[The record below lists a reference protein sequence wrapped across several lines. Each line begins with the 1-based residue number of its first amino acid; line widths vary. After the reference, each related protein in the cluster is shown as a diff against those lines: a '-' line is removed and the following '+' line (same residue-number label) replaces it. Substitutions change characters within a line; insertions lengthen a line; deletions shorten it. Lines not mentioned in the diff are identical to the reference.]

1 MIEKTVVD
9 VSNQMNILESNE
21 AGLLF
26 IYQEEENMENF
37 KRNVYDEMNGVRIIP
52 IWHVYAFLLIYLFLL
67 ILKSRFILRDVIH
80 KWLRSN
86 SVYICFIAIHSLII
100 FDL

>member
-1 MIEKTVVD
+1 LIGDGFFFPNLDRVDKAKMIEKTVVD

-80 KWLRSN
+80 K
-86 SVYICFIAIHSLII
+86 
-100 FDL
+100 